1 LSPVSDALFRLSPAV
16 RYVAVYRHGVLTM
29 AERPN
34 VHVPSSVESD
44 RYEELL
50 VNPGRHVSISIESEA
65 DALALV
71 PQVRRVLVAAGLFPA

>member
-34 VHVPSSVESD
+34 VHVPSSVESA
-44 RYEELL
+44 R
-50 VNPGRHVSISIESEA
+50 EA

>member
-1 LSPVSDALFRLSPAV
+1 M

-34 VHVPSSVESD
+34 VHVPSSVESA
-44 RYEELL
+44 R
-50 VNPGRHVSISIESEA
+50 EA